1 MPIDEEVDKL
11 LGLIDNSDSDK
22 PTPAVQA
29 RPEPESEKIA
39 SDALKPI
46 ETPIKSLDATP
57 QQASPQQ
64 EGPTVDLKRLFDRMN
79 EVTDNVLECARN
91 DRAQAESAI
100 LMMQDAIE
108 TAHSL
113 NKPAS
118 KTYVE
123 GLIKAIEV
131 KANINTT
138 VVKIMEA
145 NAKMFA
151 ATKSG
156 LNLNINNTNTS
167 TVSSDELVNLL
178 NTPLDLDNEP

>member
-1 MPIDEEVDKL
+1 MPIDEDVDRL
-11 LGLIDNSDSDK
+11 LGLIDSDK
-22 PTPAVQA
+22 AEAPK
-29 RPEPESEKIA
+29 PEPVIAPQSE
-39 SDALKPI
+39 ALRPI
-46 ETPIKSLDATP
+46 EQPIRSLGAIPDPP
-57 QQASPQQ
+57 QAASNAPI
-64 EGPTVDLKRLFDRMN
+64 VDLKKMFDRM
-79 EVTDNVLECARN
+79 EDVTENVLDCAKN
-91 DRAQAESAI
+91 DRAQAEAAI

-108 TAHSL
+108 TAHSQ

-131 KANINTT
+131 KASINTT

-156 LNLNINNTNTS
+156 LQLNINNNNSNS

-178 NTPLDLDNEP
+178 NTPLDMENEP

>member
-1 MPIDEEVDKL
+1 MPIDDEVDKL
-11 LGLIDNSDSDK
+11 LGLIDKAEEK
-22 PTPAVQA
+22 PAE
-29 RPEPESEKIA
+29 PEPPRAEEAQNVASE
-39 SDALKPI
+39 ALKPI
-46 ETPIKSLDATP
+46 EQPIKSLDATP
-57 QQASPQQ
+57 QQTQSPP
-64 EGPTVDLKRLFDRMN
+64 EGPTVDLRRMFDRM
-79 EVTDNVLECARN
+79 EDVTQNVLECARN

-100 LMMQDAIE
+100 LMMQEAIE

-113 NKPAS
+113 SKPAS

-131 KANINTT
+131 KASINTT

-156 LNLNINNTNTS
+156 LQLNINNSNNS
-167 TVSSDELVNLL
+167 TVSSDDLVNLL
-178 NTPLDLDNEP
+178 NTPLDMDNEP